1 MLKPLAPKNRPQRYS
16 FVLGLTFAILL
27 LSGCQPS
34 SSSSSSLVSLTS
46 EETPSSSTSSETLSS
61 SPTSSTS
68 ISAPSPSSHAL
79 QVYALEQTG
88 QYGDCTLFKS
98 GDYEIL
104 IDGGNQT
111 SAPQLK
117 EALSTYVT
125 DHILDLL
132 IITHPHSDH
141 YGGFTYGQ
149 TSPFSGGTLSDGG
162 ITSVG
167 KIVDSGIDS
176 TSVSYYGSSVVRG
189 FRNYWVNKGAEYSAI
204 STLVEGHTYDALW
217 SLTDAL
223 SVQWLDTGN
232 YAPAGGS
239 ITSGD
244 LNDYSVAC
252 DIRFGSYDFFMAGD
266 LPSAP
271 EDDLVAKYR
280 DNSFLKAGNQ
290 VIYKAC
296 HHGSNG
302 ANDSTLISFLSPS
315 YAWASAGITDTNNT
329 LAGIKSS
336 QHPYKTA
343 RSRIETSTGKDKMWW
358 NGTAGTLE
366 MSIPEDYS
374 SFSIKGVGRQYE
386 DYYVGGSLVARD
398 SETNIPL
405 ELTQWAAL
413 NF

>member
-1 MLKPLAPKNRPQRYS
+1 MKNLEAKRLRLPPRSLAFCLS
-16 FVLGLTFAILL
+16 LFALL
-27 LSGCQPS
+27 LTGCQPTANSSVASSEEQAS
-34 SSSSSSLVSLTS
+34 SSEPPTTS
-46 EETPSSSTSSETLSS
+46 TSIDSSSSTSI
-61 SPTSSTS
+61 PTP
-68 ISAPSPSSHAL
+68 APSANGL

-141 YGGFTYGQ
+141 YGGFTNGQ

-189 FRNYWVNKGAEYSAI
+189 FRNYWVAKGAEYSAI
-204 STLVEGHTYDALW
+204 STLVEGHTYDAVW
-217 SLTDAL
+217 PLTDAL

-252 DIRFGSYDFFMAGD
+252 NIRFGSYDFFMAGD

-329 LAGIKSS
+329 SAGIKSS

-374 SFSIKGVGRQYE
+374 SFSIKGFGRQYE
-386 DYYVGGSLVARD
+386 DYYVGGSLVAKE
-398 SETNIPL
+398 SETAVPL
-405 ELTQWAAL
+405 ESTQWAQAG
-413 NF
+413 F